1 METPTH
7 STVPPGRAS
16 KSRGPLTLV
25 LDLFSSVRLG
35 ITLLAILFVYATIG
49 SAGVIYPVAPN
60 IFSVENWRHSFV
72 RTWRVFELTEF
83 EWFHTTFF
91 NALMGLIAANIIITT
106 LRRIRLNAL
115 TAGVWMIHT
124 GIVILIIGSVVYFAR
139 KVEGDTPVVR
149 RQIRIEFPGVEGAP
163 STTMLAM
170 PGLRTQVQTEAGLFK
185 FQINSIDPRW
195 PILSGADEGKEAYSV
210 SVMVDGPTGR
220 FIRQMLAGYPQY
232 TEDVIPGQGR
242 VKRIPEFGGR
252 ALVDEG
258 LSLALE
264 YAPRGHFWL
273 MESNAIHV
281 RRAGEREWSQRVVK
295 GVPRYNDYLPEM
307 DDMRRIGNAE
317 PSMIRPLSI
326 PVPPEPGVADA
337 LDGVDVRITGFLRY
351 ATEVQEQ
358 TPGGGSVNPFIEA
371 TLRTTSGASQEVEL
385 FALDPLRD
393 SAGEG
398 GYVFRWASTPD
409 ELEKLAGS
417 RGRVLSITVPG
428 STRPTLIE
436 VPPGPYQRP
445 DVGFT
450 EIEGTGYSARITGA
464 ADKLPLAGGQV
475 VSTLFV
481 EISTPMRTFKRWVF
495 DQPGMDRD
503 LTEGADPMHGAGNT
517 EPDATIE
524 TRYLRSPLGI
534 VTIVGGPPEVGLW
547 ALLYEDPGKPIK
559 RVRLEMDRASNLT
572 DAVTITPTRFIED
585 AITVS
590 HPFIIPRNQR
600 DKGIDRVQVAS
611 MVRVELSKG
620 DWRSSQWLRF
630 HRYSFEDDSY
640 ANAGL
645 TAYSPAQFILPD
657 GQRAEVIF
665 SRERRD
671 LPDWIA
677 LNDFILTEHVGGFDP
692 SEGGTIRDWTSVLR
706 FKPKQGDGSEGDWSD
721 PQPVST
727 NKPTQHSGMWYFQS
741 SWDPP
746 RESGGVVSQGF
757 NFTGLGVA
765 NRHGVYTQLA
775 GCIIAVTGMIYAF
788 YIKPIIRRRRRDRVL
803 ADIAAGRL
811 GRQSDGGPDRNGTNA
826 AVLAAEGGRS

>member
-1 METPTH
+1 M
-7 STVPPGRAS
+7 
-16 KSRGPLTLV
+16 LV

-35 ITLLAILFVYATIG
+35 ITLLVILFVYATIG
-49 SAGVIYPVAPN
+49 SAGLIYPVAPN
-60 IFSVENWRHSFV
+60 IFNPENWRHSFI

-124 GIVILIIGSVVYFAR
+124 GIVILIVGSVVYFAR

-149 RQIRIEFPGVEGAP
+149 RQVRIEFPGIEGAP
-163 STTMLAM
+163 SATMLAM
-170 PGLRTQVQTEAGLFK
+170 PGLRKQVQTPAGLFK
-185 FQINSIDPRW
+185 FQIASIDPRW
-195 PILSGADEGKEAYSV
+195 PILSGEDEGKEAYSV
-210 SVMVDGPTGR
+210 SVMVDGPTGQ
-220 FIRQMLAGYPQY
+220 FVRQMLAGYPQY
-232 TEDVIPGQGR
+232 TEDVIPAQGR
-242 VKRIPEFGGR
+242 VKRLPEFGGR

-273 MESNAIHV
+273 MESNALHV
-281 RRAGEREWSQRVVK
+281 RPLGEREWSQRVVK

-326 PVPPEPGVADA
+326 AVPAAPGAPGARDA
-337 LDGVDVRITGFLRY
+337 LDGVEARITGFLRY
-351 ATEVQEQ
+351 ATEIQEQ
-358 TPGGGSVNPFIEA
+358 APGAGSLNPYIEA
-371 TLRTTSGASQEVEL
+371 TLRTTSGASQDIQL
-385 FALDPLRD
+385 FGLDPLRD

-398 GYVFRWASTPD
+398 GYVFRWAKTPA
-409 ELEKLAGS
+409 ELEALADS
-417 RGRVLSITVPG
+417 HGRLLSISVPG
-428 STRPTLIE
+428 STAPTLIE

-450 EIEGTGYSARITGA
+450 DIEGTGYSARITGA

-481 EISTPMRTFKRWVF
+481 EVKTPERTFKRWVF

-517 EPDATIE
+517 EPDARVQ
-524 TRYLRSPLGI
+524 TRYIRSPLGI
-534 VTIVGGPPEVGLW
+534 VTIVAGPPEVGMW
-547 ALLYEDPGKPIK
+547 ALLYEEPGKPIK
-559 RVRLEMDRASNLT
+559 RVRLEMGRPANLT
-572 DAVTITPTRFIED
+572 DNVTITPTRFIED
-585 AITVS
+585 AVTVTR
-590 HPFIIPRNQR
+590 PFIIPWNQR
-600 DKGIDRVQVAS
+600 DKGIDRAQVAS
-611 MVRVELSKG
+611 MVRLELSKG
-620 DWRSSQWLRF
+620 DWRSSRWLRF

-645 TAYSPAQFILPD
+645 TVFSPAEFVLPD
-657 GQRAEVIF
+657 GQRIEVIF
-665 SRERRD
+665 SRERRE

-706 FKPKQGDGSEGDWSD
+706 FKPKQGDGAGSGWSD

-746 RESGGVVSQGF
+746 REAGGVVSQGF

-788 YIKPIIRRRRRDRVL
+788 YVKPIIRRRRRDRVL

-811 GRQSDGGPDRNGTNA
+811 GQRAESGHERNGANQGA
-826 AVLAAEGGRS
+826 LATEGGRS